1 VTETRVPAEQRTSG
15 GWEAVEV
22 GSEGMSFVGAGQD
35 DEMDWSGWAVTRRAG
50 GRDGAYRLDRHLHG
64 ANREPQVPWG
74 KVLGCRGFPAADLDW
89 PASIKLP
96 VLGPTEVSRQY
107 PVRSLTG
114 EERGHGEY
122 PGPID
127 AANA

>member
-1 VTETRVPAEQRTSG
+1 VVGKQSRL
-15 GWEAVEV
+15 EV
-22 GSEGMSFVGAGQD
+22 KACRSFGAGQD

-74 KVLGCRGFPAADLDW
+74 KLQGCRGVPAADLDW

-96 VLGPTEVSRQY
+96 VLGPTELSRQY
-107 PVRSLTG
+107 PVRSPTG
-114 EERGHGEY
+114 EERGQDEY
-122 PGPID
+122 PRPID
-127 AANA
+127 AANPRAPFPAAHTSH